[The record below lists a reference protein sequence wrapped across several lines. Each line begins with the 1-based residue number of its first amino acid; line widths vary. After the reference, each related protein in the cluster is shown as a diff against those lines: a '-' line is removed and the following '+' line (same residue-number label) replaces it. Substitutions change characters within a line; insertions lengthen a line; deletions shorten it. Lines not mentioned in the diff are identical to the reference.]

1 MSDHNS
7 LLKNRDYTFIF
18 ARSPES
24 WSSASQYYEHW
35 VAAQI
40 KIINLAKHCQS
51 LDDDGITVYLA
62 SSPFIKEENTEV
74 VKLAQLFQLKEPPE
88 IMDLVSSLEDAIN
101 DYFQRRDAKQTKNGD
116 IILVLVDEISNQQES
131 LINLIINATEKI
143 DLIPGTEN
151 TYELGISFLQIGE
164 DSETKEFLTYLD
176 DHLVEAG
183 AKCDIVDT
191 KLWYEI
197 KQKSLTE
204 ILIHALVD

>member
-1 MSDHNS
+1 MSDNNS

-24 WSSASQYYEHW
+24 WSSSSQYYEHW

-40 KIINLAKHCQS
+40 KIIDLAKHCQL
-51 LDDDGITVYLA
+51 LDDDGITVYFA
-62 SSPFIKEENTEV
+62 SSPFIKHANTEV
-74 VKLAQLFQLKEPPE
+74 IKLAQLFQVKNPPE
-88 IMDLVSSLEDAIN
+88 TMDLVSSLQDALD

-116 IILVLVDEISNQQES
+116 IILVLVDKISNEQEF
-131 LINLIINATEKI
+131 LIDVIMNATEKI

-151 TYELGISFLQIGE
+151 SYELGISFLQIGE
-164 DSETKEFLTYLD
+164 DPATKEYLTYLD
-176 DHLVEAG
+176 DDLVDAG

-197 KQKSLTE
+197 KQKSLTD

>member
-1 MSDHNS
+1 MSENNS

-24 WSSASQYYEHW
+24 WSSSHPYYQHW

-40 KIINLAKHCQS
+40 KIIDLAKHCQL
-51 LDDDGITVYLA
+51 LDNDGITVYFA
-62 SSPFIKEENTEV
+62 SSPFIKHTNTEV
-74 VKLAQLFQLKEPPE
+74 IKLAQLFQIKNPPE
-88 IMDLVSSLEDAIN
+88 TIDLVSSLQDAID
-101 DYFQRRDAKQTKNGD
+101 DYFQRRDAKKTKNGD
-116 IILVLVDEISNQQES
+116 IILVLIDKIPNDQES
-131 LINLIINATEKI
+131 LINLIMNATEKI

-151 TYELGISFLQIGE
+151 SYELGISFLQIGE
-164 DSETKEFLTYLD
+164 DPATKEYLTYLD

-197 KQKSLTE
+197 KQKSLRD
-204 ILIHALVD
+204 ILIQALVD

>member
-1 MSDHNS
+1 MSDHHS

-18 ARSPES
+18 ARSSES

-40 KIINLAKHCQS
+40 KIIDLAKHCQL

-74 VKLAQLFQLKEPPE
+74 IKLAQLFQLKEPPE
-88 IMDLVSSLEDAIN
+88 IMDLVSSLQDAID

-116 IILVLVDEISNQQES
+116 TILVLVDEISNQQES
-131 LINLIINATEKI
+131 LIDLIIDATEKI

-164 DSETKEFLTYLD
+164 DPATKEYLTYLD

-197 KQKSLTE
+197 KQKSLTD
-204 ILIHALVD
+204 ILIDALVD